1 MNQSRRIGEVGAKLS
16 TISPIVYG
24 AFMARVSVWDGS
36 GTTVPEVVHTKG
48 CNSSTEGIPKEGQ
61 ETEKEEMMK

>member
-1 MNQSRRIGEVGAKLS
+1 
-16 TISPIVYG
+16 
-24 AFMARVSVWDGS
+24 MARVSVWDGS